1 MRIKKNNL
9 TAAPSLPS
17 KTKKGHFLLLC
28 TKLKMRK
35 IKRETQFFS
44 SYTSLCYK
52 RKTILEEEKLKN
64 KQKLTNMKCS
74 IDVIEMQGLF
84 F

>member
-1 MRIKKNNL
+1 
-9 TAAPSLPS
+9 
-17 KTKKGHFLLLC
+17 
-28 TKLKMRK
+28 MRK